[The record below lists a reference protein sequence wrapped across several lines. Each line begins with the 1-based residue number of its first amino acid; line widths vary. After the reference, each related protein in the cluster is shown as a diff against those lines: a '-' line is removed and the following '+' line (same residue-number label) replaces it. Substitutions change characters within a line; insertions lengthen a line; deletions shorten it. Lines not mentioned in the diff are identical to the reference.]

1 MTFVEPGS
9 RRENSYCESINARLR
24 NKLLEGEIFYRLVA
38 PQIIIERR
46 RNHDNKNRPHSS
58 LGNITPNEFAMKM
71 ALQKLAA

>member
-46 RNHDNKNRPHSS
+46 RSHDRQCGS
-58 LGNITPNEFAMKM
+58 G
-71 ALQKLAA
+71 